1 MREYKLITVLIILSY
16 CIQMSGQSKS
26 ELEKERNQI
35 NRDIERTTRELGTA
49 RKTKQKSIEELKALE
64 NQVNDKKQLINDI
77 KSEVVINDQQLNEN
91 IKTIE
96 HLKAKE
102 NLIIEQYKQM
112 LRISYLKR
120 QCQSDWT
127 FLLSSSSLN
136 HLLLRWR
143 YLKQFEN
150 FTKQK
155 IVEILNN
162 REEIAIK
169 NNEIES
175 IKAQKEKSLLETSQN
190 MDLLQKEKKAKD
202 ALLSKLSTTESSLA
216 SKLKKREADREKLNN
231 AIENLIIAELSR
243 SKSKEKDDISA
254 YRKRDVDNTDFAKNR
269 GSLPWPVSSGKITS
283 KFGIHP
289 HPIYPNLEVTNSGID
304 ITLSQSGNAES
315 IFDGEV
321 SGIISIPGYNN
332 VVMVNHGSYKTIYG
346 KLATVFVSNGQKVK
360 KGQKLGSVANDED
373 GNIVFHF
380 ELWKDKTKL
389 NPQNWLSK

>member
-1 MREYKLITVLIILSY
+1 
-16 CIQMSGQSKS
+16 MSGQSKS